1 MDNKKSY
8 GWVIAANKPVM
19 RDFLVY
25 ATKKEEREEWME
37 AIEEVI
43 QWIAEGHLVPSR
55 SRLRSPVAPASQQEK
70 EDAELACSRFYRST
84 KQQEQLEQSSTSEIG
99 EPAVCTNYSAVNT
112 TQHNTTQHNT
122 TQHNTTQTTI
132 HNTTIS

>member
-55 SRLRSPVAPASQQEK
+55 SRLMSPIAPPSQQEK
-70 EDAELACSRFYRST
+70 EDAEMACSRFYSST
-84 KQQEQLEQSSTSEIG
+84 EQQEQLEQSSTSEIG
-99 EPAVCTNYSAVNT
+99 EPAVHINFSTDMTTQYNA

-122 TQHNTTQTTI
+122 PQSTQQP
-132 HNTTIS
+132 